1 MHSAAA
7 PDPERRMGLGDHIS
21 ELRRRLSR
29 AALGV
34 VAGAVFGWFVAEPV
48 LGLLRGPV
56 LSSAQ
61 SQDRAV
67 VMNFPSISAAF
78 DLRVEIA
85 IIVGVVA
92 SSPIWLYQL
101 FAFFVPAL
109 HKKEKRY
116 VYGFVLSALPLF
128 ASGCAAGIWVMPHIV
143 QLMTGFAP
151 QFTASYLDASAY
163 FDFVLKL
170 ALITGV
176 AFVLPLFVVVLNF
189 AGVVSGRA
197 VTHAWRWA
205 LIGICLFTAIAT
217 PAADV
222 LSMLL
227 LAAPMIALYVAAC
240 GVSLLNDRRRQR
252 RLDAV
257 LQPALTTNS

>member
-1 MHSAAA
+1 
-7 PDPERRMGLGDHIS
+7 MGLGEHLS

-34 VAGAVFGWFVAEPV
+34 IIGAVAGWFVAEPV
-48 LGLLRGPV
+48 LVLLRGPV
-56 LSSAQ
+56 LASAH
-61 SQDRAV
+61 SQGRAV

-78 DLRVEIA
+78 DLRMEVA
-85 IIVGVVA
+85 IIVGVVI
-92 SSPIWLYQL
+92 SSPVWLYQL
-101 FAFFVPAL
+101 FAFFMPAL
-109 HKKEKRY
+109 NKREKRY

-128 ASGCAAGIWVMPHIV
+128 IAGCAAGMWVMPHIV

-170 ALITGV
+170 TLITGV
-176 AFVLPLFVVVLNF
+176 AFVLPLFVVLLNF

-197 VTHAWRWA
+197 IALGWRWA

-227 LAAPMIALYVAAC
+227 LAAPMIALYLAAC
-240 GVSLLNDRRRQR
+240 GVSLLNDKRRRRQ
-252 RLDAV
+252 LDAA
-257 LQPALTTNS
+257 LQPALSPNS

>member
-1 MHSAAA
+1 
-7 PDPERRMGLGDHIS
+7 MGLGEHFS
-21 ELRRRLSR
+21 ELRRRLGR
-29 AALGV
+29 AAIGV
-34 VAGAVFGWFVAEPV
+34 LVGAVAGWFASEPV
-48 LGLLRGPV
+48 LALLRTPV
-56 LSSAQ
+56 LESARA
-61 SQDRAV
+61 QDRAV
-67 VMNFPSISAAF
+67 VINFPSISAAF
-78 DLRVEIA
+78 DLRMEVA
-85 IIVGVVA
+85 IIVGIVI

-109 HKKEKRY
+109 SKREKRY

-128 ASGCAAGIWVMPHIV
+128 IAGCAAGMWVMPHIV

-163 FDFVLKL
+163 FDFILKL
-170 ALITGV
+170 TLVTGV

-189 AGVVSGRA
+189 AGVVSGRT

-205 LIGICLFTAIAT
+205 LMGICLFTAIAT

-222 LSMLL
+222 MSMLL

-240 GVSLLNDRRRQR
+240 GVSLLNDRRRER
-252 RLDAV
+252 RLSAAV
-257 LQPALTTNS
+257 YPVLTADD